1 MKNRALLL
9 IDFQKGIESPTQ
21 QLYRLPAV
29 LDKVN
34 QRIAVYRQH
43 HAPIIFVQHEE
54 TELPFDSDSW
64 QLFEKL
70 DAQPTDFFIRK
81 THANAFY
88 QTTLEIAGVQTE
100 FCVDTTIRMAH
111 GLGYTCL
118 MTPKTT
124 STLDNGHL
132 TAAQIIQ
139 HHEAIWAG
147 RFLTFLSL

>member
-54 TELPFDSDSW
+54 TELPFGSDSW
-64 QLFEKL
+64 QLLKSWIHNPQIFSSE
-70 DAQPTDFFIRK
+70 
-81 THANAFY
+81 N
-88 QTTLEIAGVQTE
+88 
-100 FCVDTTIRMAH
+100 
-111 GLGYTCL
+111 TCECL
-118 MTPKTT
+118 LPNK
-124 STLDNGHL
+124 
-132 TAAQIIQ
+132 
-139 HHEAIWAG
+139 
-147 RFLTFLSL
+147 FK

>member
-54 TELPFDSDSW
+54 IELPFGSDSW

-70 DAQPTDFFIRK
+70 DAQHSPQIFSSAK
-81 THANAFY
+81 
-88 QTTLEIAGVQTE
+88 
-100 FCVDTTIRMAH
+100 RMRMPF
-111 GLGYTCL
+111 T
-118 MTPKTT
+118 K
-124 STLDNGHL
+124 
-132 TAAQIIQ
+132 QI
-139 HHEAIWAG
+139 
-147 RFLTFLSL
+147 